1 MRGGKIMRPYMMRNN
16 IPGPYAGQRFLFGA
30 PLLGGLVGGF
40 AGGLVGSTIFRPRP
54 PFYPYGG
61 GYGGGY
67 GFPNGGGYG
76 FPNGGYGYGGGFPY

>member
-1 MRGGKIMRPYMMRNN
+1 MRPYMMRNN

-54 PFYPYGG
+54 PFYPSGGYPPYGFGG
-61 GYGGGY
+61 GLEWWWIWL
-67 GFPNGGGYG
+67 P
-76 FPNGGYGYGGGFPY
+76 

>member
-1 MRGGKIMRPYMMRNN
+1 MRGGKIMRPYIMRSN

-61 GYGGGY
+61 YPPYGFGGGY
-67 GFPNGGGYG
+67 G
-76 FPNGGYGYGGGFPY
+76 GGYGYGGGFPY